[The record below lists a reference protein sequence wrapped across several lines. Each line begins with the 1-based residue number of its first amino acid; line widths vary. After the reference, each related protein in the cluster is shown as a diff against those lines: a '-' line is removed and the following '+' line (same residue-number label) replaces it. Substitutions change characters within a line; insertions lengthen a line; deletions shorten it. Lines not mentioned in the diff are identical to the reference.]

1 MKRLGAGLLLI
12 LFALSPAVWAQLV
25 NPAQKKADQVKKLE
39 IIEPTSIKLNRTEVY
54 VFYNRGLVTASK
66 EGYKLVATILPENA
80 TNKNV
85 IWESSDPTVVEVS
98 KDGYLT
104 PNKLGSAVITATAQ
118 ANGIKAQ
125 CRVYVQRRNHPF
137 GNTVSNL
144 NNLGYLAVQND
155 WIYFANPS
163 FGMGLYK
170 MKLDGSEKQMV
181 LKNTIYH
188 TGCINVIGNQIYY
201 LASGSWVHKV
211 DIYGEN
217 LKVLNPALAA
227 IHILAVPGR
236 VFHLS
241 ERPNTGYGVYYVDTE
256 GMNRNVLDWEFPQ
269 SIWRIAGIDDWF
281 VFADGRGDIYY
292 IRKINNTQW
301 SEPDKISGEG
311 QWNFVLETFSVG
323 DYVDAAVSPAFVYV
337 IDYKMN
343 SIKKIGPVGDKKKRK
358 TEVLFRS
365 QGQEPIKGLAES
377 EDWLFYSTEGVLSK
391 IKKDGT
397 QNQIIDNR
405 LPAGQ
410 HFLFPVRTGNNP
422 NDLWIYVYTLDANK
436 KFSLFKIRHDGMGKT
451 NI

>member
-54 VFYNRGLVTASK
+54 VFYNQGLLTASK

-137 GNTVSNL
+137 GNTISNL
-144 NNLGYLAVQND
+144 NNWGYLAVQND

-163 FGMGLYK
+163 DYMTLYK
-170 MKLDGSEKQMV
+170 MKLDGSEKQKII
-181 LKNTIYH
+181 KNANFRAA
-188 TGCINVIGNQIYY
+188 CINVIGNQIYY
-201 LASGSWVHKV
+201 LANSGWVHKI

-217 LKVLNPALAA
+217 PDVLNPTLPA
-227 IHILAVPGR
+227 IFVLAVPGR

-241 ERPNTGYGVYYVDTE
+241 ERPNTGYGVYYVETE
-256 GMNRNVLDWEFPQ
+256 GMSRNVLDWNVRL
-269 SIWRIAGIDDWF
+269 SLWRIAGFSDWF

-301 SEPDKISGEG
+301 SEPDKIYEG
-311 QWNFVLETFSVG
+311 G
-323 DYVDAAVSPAFVYV
+323 
-337 IDYKMN
+337 KMN
-343 SIKKIGPVGDKKKRK
+343 FGLEILTPGGPYQGAAIPNYVYLIDHKLNAIVKVGPIIDKTARK
-358 TEVLFRS
+358 DEVLFRN
-365 QGQEPIKGLAES
+365 QVGQPIEGLTEA

>member
-1 MKRLGAGLLLI
+1 
-12 LFALSPAVWAQLV
+12 
-25 NPAQKKADQVKKLE
+25 
-39 IIEPTSIKLNRTEVY
+39 
-54 VFYNRGLVTASK
+54 
-66 EGYKLVATILPENA
+66 
-80 TNKNV
+80 
-85 IWESSDPTVVEVS
+85 
-98 KDGYLT
+98 
-104 PNKLGSAVITATAQ
+104 
-118 ANGIKAQ
+118 
-125 CRVYVQRRNHPF
+125 
-137 GNTVSNL
+137 
-144 NNLGYLAVQND
+144 
-155 WIYFANPS
+155 
-163 FGMGLYK
+163 
-170 MKLDGSEKQMV
+170 
-181 LKNTIYH
+181 
-188 TGCINVIGNQIYY
+188 
-201 LASGSWVHKV
+201 
-211 DIYGEN
+211 
-217 LKVLNPALAA
+217 VLNPALAA

-311 QWNFVLETFSVG
+311 QWKFVLETFSVG

-377 EDWLFYSTEGVLSK
+377 EDWLFYSTESVLSK

-397 QNQIIDNR
+397 QNQMIDNR

-422 NDLWIYVYTLDANK
+422 DDLWIYVYTLDANK

-451 NI
+451 NL